1 VIDTAPLPGPVP
13 SQIPSFLPCLIL
25 IATGKL
31 QNVNPDPHTFE
42 TVVGDT
48 SSGTQQ
54 TKMLEFFAR
63 TILSGEYLEPKA
75 GYWGDIALATQS
87 ILDAIF
93 ISMKNNGAETPVVRH
108 QYR

>member
-1 VIDTAPLPGPVP
+1 
-13 SQIPSFLPCLIL
+13 
-25 IATGKL
+25 
-31 QNVNPDPHTFE
+31 
-42 TVVGDT
+42 
-48 SSGTQQ
+48 
-54 TKMLEFFAR
+54 MLEFFAR